1 MYEFHRGTQVE
12 VKNKKG
18 NSPLWL
24 AANGGHLNVVDL
36 LYHAGAD
43 IDSQDNRKVRCL
55 FQLLLTWALPS
66 FHILI
71 RMRKRS
77 PSNMQVSCLM
87 AAFRKGHIKVVKW
100 MVNHVTQF
108 PSDQEIIRYIAT
120 LSDKELL
127 EKCHE
132 CVKVIRAAKETQAA
146 KANKNATILLEE
158 LDMEK
163 TREESKKAAAARR
176 RERKKKKKLEKKE
189 EKRKLHEEYK
199 KTESNYDDK
208 EDNGK
213 KSGDEECDR
222 VDDSEHETGDGCERM
237 DSMPSP
243 VNRSPED
250 PDREE
255 GDSGIDANSQGSCS
269 SNDVKAR
276 EKKKEKKKK
285 KTSSPSSNEKDAS
298 PQRSPKSVI
307 AQGTTVPQNSITP
320 TKSQSQS
327 QTSASEK

>member
-1 MYEFHRGTQVE
+1 
-12 VKNKKG
+12 
-18 NSPLWL
+18 
-24 AANGGHLNVVDL
+24 
-36 LYHAGAD
+36 
-43 IDSQDNRKVRCL
+43 
-55 FQLLLTWALPS
+55 
-66 FHILI
+66 
-71 RMRKRS
+71 
-77 PSNMQVSCLM
+77 M

-108 PSDQEIIRYIAT
+108 PSDQEMTRYVAT
-120 LSDKELL
+120 ISDKELL
-127 EKCHE
+127 EKCQE

-199 KTESNYDDK
+199 KSETVYEDK

-222 VDDSEHETGDGCERM
+222 ADDSEHEGGDSCERIE
-237 DSMPSP
+237 SVPSP

-276 EKKKEKKKK
+276 DKKKDKKKK
-285 KTSSPSSNEKDAS
+285 KSNNPNNNEKDTS
-298 PQRSPKSVI
+298 PQRSPKTLLT
-307 AQGTTVPQNSITP
+307 QNTTLSQNSTTS
-320 TKSQSQS
+320 TKSQST
-327 QTSASEK
+327 TSDK

>member
-1 MYEFHRGTQVE
+1 
-12 VKNKKG
+12 
-18 NSPLWL
+18 
-24 AANGGHLNVVDL
+24 
-36 LYHAGAD
+36 
-43 IDSQDNRKVRCL
+43 
-55 FQLLLTWALPS
+55 
-66 FHILI
+66 
-71 RMRKRS
+71 
-77 PSNMQVSCLM
+77 M

-100 MVNHVTQF
+100 MVHHVTQF
-108 PSDQEIIRYIAT
+108 PSDQEMTRYIAT
-120 LSDKELL
+120 VSDKELL
-127 EKCHE
+127 EKCQE

-146 KANKNATILLEE
+146 KANKNASILLEE

-199 KTESNYDDK
+199 KNEGAYEDK
-208 EDNGK
+208 EENGK

-222 VDDSEHETGDGCERM
+222 ADDSEHEAGDGCERM

-285 KTSSPSSNEKDAS
+285 KTNSPANNEKDTS
-298 PQRSPKSVI
+298 PQRSPKTVI
-307 AQGTTVPQNSITP
+307 VQSNSLSQNSITP
-320 TKSQSQS
+320 TKSQNNN
-327 QTSASEK
+327 TSEK

>member
-1 MYEFHRGTQVE
+1 
-12 VKNKKG
+12 
-18 NSPLWL
+18 
-24 AANGGHLNVVDL
+24 
-36 LYHAGAD
+36 
-43 IDSQDNRKVRCL
+43 
-55 FQLLLTWALPS
+55 
-66 FHILI
+66 
-71 RMRKRS
+71 
-77 PSNMQVSCLM
+77 M

-108 PSDQEIIRYIAT
+108 PSDQEMTRYIAT
-120 LSDKELL
+120 ISDKELL
-127 EKCHE
+127 EKCQE

-199 KTESNYDDK
+199 KNETNYEDK
-208 EDNGK
+208 EESGK
-213 KSGDEECDR
+213 KSGDEDCDR
-222 VDDSEHETGDGCERM
+222 ADDSEHEGANGCERM
-237 DSMPSP
+237 ESVPSP

-276 EKKKEKKKK
+276 EKKKDKKKK
-285 KTSSPSSNEKDAS
+285 KNNISNNNEKDTS
-298 PQRSPKSVI
+298 PHRSPKI
-307 AQGTTVPQNSITP
+307 LPAQNTTLSQNSATS
-320 TKSQSQS
+320 TKSQNIS
-327 QTSASEK
+327 SEK

>member
-1 MYEFHRGTQVE
+1 
-12 VKNKKG
+12 
-18 NSPLWL
+18 
-24 AANGGHLNVVDL
+24 
-36 LYHAGAD
+36 
-43 IDSQDNRKVRCL
+43 
-55 FQLLLTWALPS
+55 
-66 FHILI
+66 
-71 RMRKRS
+71 
-77 PSNMQVSCLM
+77 M

-108 PSDQEIIRYIAT
+108 PSDQEMTRYIAT
-120 LSDKELL
+120 VSDKELL
-127 EKCHE
+127 EKCQE

-199 KTESNYDDK
+199 KSESNYEEK
-208 EDNGK
+208 EENGK

-222 VDDSEHETGDGCERM
+222 GDDSEHETGDGCERT

-250 PDREE
+250 ADREE
-255 GDSGIDANSQGSCS
+255 GDSGFDANSQGSCS

-276 EKKKEKKKK
+276 EKKKDKKKK
-285 KTSSPSSNEKDAS
+285 KINSPANNEKDTS

-307 AQGTTVPQNSITP
+307 AQSAATLSQNSITP
-320 TKSQSQS
+320 TKSQSN
-327 QTSASEK
+327 TSEK

>member
-1 MYEFHRGTQVE
+1 
-12 VKNKKG
+12 
-18 NSPLWL
+18 
-24 AANGGHLNVVDL
+24 
-36 LYHAGAD
+36 
-43 IDSQDNRKVRCL
+43 
-55 FQLLLTWALPS
+55 
-66 FHILI
+66 
-71 RMRKRS
+71 
-77 PSNMQVSCLM
+77 M

-108 PSDQEIIRYIAT
+108 PSDQEMTRYVAT
-120 LSDKELL
+120 ISDKELL
-127 EKCHE
+127 EKCQE

-199 KTESNYDDK
+199 KNETTYEDK

-222 VDDSEHETGDGCERM
+222 ADDSEHEGGDGCERIE
-237 DSMPSP
+237 SVPSP

-276 EKKKEKKKK
+276 DKKKDKKKK
-285 KTSSPSSNEKDAS
+285 KSNNPNNNEKDTS
-298 PQRSPKSVI
+298 PQRSPKTLLT
-307 AQGTTVPQNSITP
+307 QNTTLSQNSTTA
-320 TKSQSQS
+320 TKSQNT
-327 QTSASEK
+327 TSDK